1 MPDKLNTNANDQ
13 LSRLGEV
20 IKRLVLLEQE
30 SSKDSTE
37 EAQNYFVQANPND
50 IEAIKQ
56 RFKLPSTYLEFLN
69 RFSPT
74 NFSFSF
80 GGLYTAAELL
90 EENSSWLPYFTNPSS
105 IVVIGSAMGLGDP
118 MFLRLDLSDGTDAPV
133 FSVMHDCWDE
143 ESPMEW
149 ADSFLEL
156 LELEVQVLEEIAQNP

>member
-1 MPDKLNTNANDQ
+1 MSDESNIEFKMHV
-13 LSRLGEV
+13 SRLEEV
-20 IKRLVLLEQE
+20 IRRLVLLEQQ

-37 EAQNYFVQANPND
+37 KAQNYFVQANPKD

-56 RFKLPSTYLEFLN
+56 RFNLPSTYLEFLT

-80 GGLYTAAELL
+80 GELYTAAELL
-90 EENSSWLPYFTNPSS
+90 KENSSWLPNFTNPSS
-105 IVVIGSAMGLGDP
+105 IVVIGSAIGLGDP

-149 ADSFLEL
+149 AHSFLEQ
-156 LELEVQVLEEIAQNP
+156 LEQEIIVLEEIAQNP